1 MRPSSSTEESLTF
14 KINGE
19 VFEAHRAMLIG
30 KKVQQHGLV
39 AKPELINTM
48 GTMIN
53 HDGVW
58 VRCADAGG

>member
-1 MRPSSSTEESLTF
+1 
-14 KINGE
+14 
-19 VFEAHRAMLIG
+19 MLIG